1 MIKMNIAIISR
12 HIYSVLRIYLI
23 PLKIVKKNTH
33 KKDLLMLQIKNFRS
47 TSEMQIHHKQRN

>member
-1 MIKMNIAIISR
+1 MNIAIISR

-23 PLKIVKKNTH
+23 SLKIVKKNTQ
-33 KKDLLMLQIKNFRS
+33 KKDLLMLQIKNFMS

>member
-23 PLKIVKKNTH
+23 QLKIVEHTQ
-33 KKDLLMLQIKNFRS
+33 KDLLMLQIKNFMS

>member
-1 MIKMNIAIISR
+1 MNIAIISR

-23 PLKIVKKNTH
+23 PLKIVKKKTTH